1 MPIATDPLSLL
12 FIACF
17 LFGLLFLITTALLGN
32 FGHTGH
38 SVGHGGGTHVHLGG
52 HVGGSTHQM
61 IHHINAAQRA
71 AKVQT
76 TPTKQSASVQNA
88 PHQATQGGFSLV
100 SLLNPTSIILFLL
113 GFGFFGYVFHNI
125 TDWFI
130 PLALLGAVIGGIVI
144 TALLLALLTR
154 VFGDSEGE
162 TIQDVS
168 DRVGLIGKVSMT
180 IRPDG
185 LGEIIYVSPGGM
197 RKSIAARSANGQHLE
212 RDQEVV
218 VTNYEHG
225 IAEVDTWEHFLEQ
238 EQEQEYS
245 ANSPVSPNNDVLNKL
260 RALLDDSPVTGSQ
273 EPQAMVQNDIQKE

>member
-1 MPIATDPLSLL
+1 MLIATDPLSLL

-17 LFGLLFLITTALLGN
+17 LFGLLFLIITALLGN

-38 SVGHGGGTHVHLGG
+38 SIGHGSGTHVHLGG

-61 IHHINAAQRA
+61 IQHINATQQVTEVHAERTSQ
-71 AKVQT
+71 
-76 TPTKQSASVQNA
+76 PISVHNIS
-88 PHQATQGGFSLV
+88 HQATQGGSSLL
-100 SLLNPTSIILFLL
+100 SLLNPTTIVLFLL

-130 PLALLGAVIGGIVI
+130 PLALLGAAIGGIVI

-154 VFGDSEGE
+154 LFGDSEGE

-180 IRPDG
+180 IREDG

-197 RKSIAARSANGQHLE
+197 RKSIAARSVGGQRLE

-218 VTNYEHG
+218 VINYEHG

-238 EQEQEYS
+238 EQEQGYS
-245 ANSPVSPNNDVLNKL
+245 VNSPVSPDNDVLNKL
-260 RALLDDSPVTGSQ
+260 RALLDDSAVTGSH
-273 EPQAMVQNDIQKE
+273 ETQAMVQNDVQKE

>member
-1 MPIATDPLSLL
+1 MSIATDPLSLL

-17 LFGLLFLITTALLGN
+17 LFGLLFLIITALLGN

-38 SVGHGGGTHVHLGG
+38 SIGHGSGAHVHLGG

-61 IHHINAAQRA
+61 IQHINSTQQAV
-71 AKVQT
+71 KVQT
-76 TPTKQSASVQNA
+76 THTNQPASVQNA
-88 PHQATQGGFSLV
+88 PHQATQGGSSLF
-100 SLLNPTSIILFLL
+100 SLLNPTSIVLFLL

-130 PLALLGAVIGGIVI
+130 PLALLGAATGGIVI

-154 VFGDSEGE
+154 LFGDSEGE

-180 IRPDG
+180 IRQDG

-197 RKSIAARSANGQHLE
+197 RKSIAARGVGGQRLE
-212 RDQEVV
+212 SGQEVV
-218 VTNYEHG
+218 VINYEHG

-238 EQEQEYS
+238 EQEQGYS
-245 ANSPVSPNNDVLNKL
+245 ANSHVSSDNDVLNKL
-260 RALLDDSPVTGSQ
+260 RALLDDSAVTGSH
-273 EPQAMVQNDIQKE
+273 ETQAMVQNDVQKE